1 MTTLAPRLPDV
12 AHPRMLVASLIIHG
26 VLLAAIVAFS
36 YSLPKHQKQQ
46 QWDVGRVRIVQSDP
60 GPPATEKLSHGPSRM
75 PAVTTHEPL
84 AQAVVPEES
93 VRKIEETIEP
103 RVIPA
108 PRGDSIP
115 LKKRK
120 RQPARVE
127 APKPQ
132 EKKPQEPVKQK
143 PDPQAEI
150 EKRLAAI
157 RENVAN
163 RSASSPDKRLAM
175 AAPTSGGQAAADGS
189 AAVDEELSLWLDVAK
204 REINSRWRVLPDAR
218 RIRKPT
224 IVGVRIASDGR
235 IADARVD
242 ESSRDEAFDR
252 SAWTAVIQAASLLP
266 PLSPAAREKIVA
278 AGGLALR
285 FTPGGMQ

>member
-12 AHPRMLVASLIIHG
+12 AHPRMFVASLIIHC

-36 YSLPKHQKQQ
+36 YSLPKNQRLHQG
-46 QWDVGRVRIVQSDP
+46 DVGRVKIVESDP
-60 GPPATEKLSHGPSRM
+60 GPPAIEKLSLGLTRM
-75 PAVTTHEPL
+75 PTVTSHEPQVQTEVTETTL
-84 AQAVVPEES
+84 RA
-93 VRKIEETIEP
+93 IEEKIAP
-103 RVIPA
+103 RVMPA
-108 PRGDSIP
+108 PHGDSIP

-120 RQPARVE
+120 RPPARVE

-132 EKKPQEPVKQK
+132 EKRTHEPVKQQQ
-143 PDPQAEI
+143 DPQELL

-163 RSASSPDKRLAM
+163 RSASAADKRLTM
-175 AAPTSGGQAAADGS
+175 AGHSSGGQAGTDG
-189 AAVDEELSLWLDVAK
+189 AVATDEQLKLWLNTAK
-204 REINSRWRVLPDAR
+204 QEINSRWRVLPDTR

-224 IVGVRIASDGR
+224 IVGVRIANDGR
-235 IADARVD
+235 IADVRVD
-242 ESSRDEAFDR
+242 ESSGDEAFDR
-252 SAWTAVIQAASLLP
+252 SAWSAVVQASPLLP
-266 PLSPAAREKIVA
+266 PLSSAAGEKIVA